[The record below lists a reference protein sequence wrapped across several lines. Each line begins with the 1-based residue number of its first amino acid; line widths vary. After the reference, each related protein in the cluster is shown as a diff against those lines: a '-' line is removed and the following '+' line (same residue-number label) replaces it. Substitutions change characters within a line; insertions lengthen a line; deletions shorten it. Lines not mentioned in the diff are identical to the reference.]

1 MKKIWI
7 TWERHR
13 RTTELVDAMGDVR
26 LYVLQLEAVR
36 PIRYAWLLS
45 RTLIVLLNE
54 RPDIVFIQ
62 NPSMVLAL
70 FMATIGRWFTR
81 YLVVDSHNEGVLP
94 FHAKHRWL
102 LPLYRLVQRRANVTI
117 VTNEKLGSVVHQNG
131 GQPIVLPDR
140 LPRFGDPGTTQ
151 LEGDVNIVFICTF
164 EKDEPYRQVIEAAA
178 LMDEGVRIYVT
189 GRYQKAPS
197 ELVQNAD
204 PKITFTGFLSETDY
218 AALLNSCD
226 AVMDLTLMEDCL
238 VCGAYEAVS
247 LEKPMILSDTEA
259 LRGYFSAGAVYTGS
273 TPQVIAQAVRTFSRE
288 KDQLRA
294 DVQSLKISLGQQWQE
309 RANQLHAQIQAMT

>member
-1 MKKIWI
+1 MKKVWI
-7 TWERHR
+7 TWENHR
-13 RTTELVDAMGDVR
+13 RTTELVDALGDVR

-45 RTLIVLLNE
+45 RSLFVLLKE

-102 LPLYRLVQRRANVTI
+102 LPLYRLVQRRADVTI
-117 VTNEKLGSVVHQNG
+117 VTNEKLGAIVRQNG
-131 GQPIVLPDR
+131 GHPVVLPDR
-140 LPRFGDPGTTQ
+140 LPRFDTPRMTQ

-178 LMDEGVRIYVT
+178 LIDEGARIYVT
-189 GRYQKAPS
+189 GRYQKAPA
-197 ELVQNAD
+197 ELVRSAD
-204 PKITFTGFLSETDY
+204 PKITFTGFLSESDY

-247 LEKPMILSDTEA
+247 LEKPMILSDTKA
-259 LRGYFSAGAVYTGS
+259 LKGYFSAGAVYTGN
-273 TPQVIAQAVRTFSRE
+273 TPKDIAQAVRRFSRD
-288 KDQLRA
+288 KDQLCA
-294 DVQSLKISLGQQWQE
+294 DVRSLKTSLGLHWQE
-309 RANQLHAQIQAMT
+309 QANHLYARIRAMT